1 MKLLNEKI
9 DKIYEGM
16 TDTAHHRDVD
26 VMMVLLPLDLAFIHN
41 TSQNQDCSLAT
52 RQNDNQGPYGNICS

>member
-1 MKLLNEKI
+1 
-9 DKIYEGM
+9 M